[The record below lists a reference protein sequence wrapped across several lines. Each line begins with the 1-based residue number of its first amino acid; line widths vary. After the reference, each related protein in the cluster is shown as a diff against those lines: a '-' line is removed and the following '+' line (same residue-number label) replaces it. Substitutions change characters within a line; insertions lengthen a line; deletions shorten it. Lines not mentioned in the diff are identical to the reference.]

1 MFKMENN
8 TEFKMAGL
16 YQFRLNQLISHITNE
31 LQLGVT
37 ETTKKIANTQDEEKL
52 TEYRNDLEI
61 LLKLQPVYKAVFD
74 KIIEITS
81 NIHSYE
87 ELDFA
92 NFLGRALYDVSKVV
106 VADAIRE
113 SDLPVDEAVNK
124 SINDFRIAFNEKNA
138 NK

>member
-1 MFKMENN
+1 MENN

>member
-1 MFKMENN
+1 MENN

-37 ETTKKIANTQDEEKL
+37 ETTKKIANTQDEEEL

>member
-8 TEFKMAGL
+8 NSEFKMAGL

-31 LQLGVT
+31 LQVGVT
-37 ETTKKIANTQDEEKL
+37 ETTKKIANTQDEEEL

-113 SDLPVDEAVNK
+113 SGLPVDEAVNK
-124 SINDFRIAFNEKNA
+124 SINDFRLAFNEKEY
-138 NK
+138 K